1 MGLKLCRQAS
11 DYLSVGVQVAGV
23 LGPEGN
29 MTHGPP
35 WGPKLEQ
42 NPAARGLKMSCVANR
57 LSAPRVRL
65 FSDTRIL

>member
-42 NPAARGLKMSCVANR
+42 NPAARGLRMSCLANR
-57 LSAPRVRL
+57 PSAPRPGWFRDINL
-65 FSDTRIL
+65 